1 MEVIKSTGTE
11 DIATVYLAQMD
22 NGKAVEFVESVQPP
36 IPREKKWVIIV
47 STLFGCP
54 VGCKMCDAGGDYS
67 GKLTKGQIT
76 DQIDFLIR
84 RRYPGGNVPAEKF
97 KIQFSRMGEPALNS
111 AVLDVLE
118 ELPKMYNAPG
128 LIPSLST
135 IAPAGSGDFFGRL
148 SEIKKRL
155 YSKGKYQLQFSIHST
170 DIKQRDEVIPAA
182 KWSFGEIAKYGE
194 KFFEEGDRKLT
205 LNFAL
210 AKDMAID
217 PFVLGKY
224 FSPEKFL
231 IKITPLNPTYKAAQ
245 NRLESFI
252 DPQQPGPGNDNLIRK
267 LRNAGYEVIL
277 SIGETR
283 ENRIGSNC
291 GQYVQKYLS
300 SSEKLEKAYGVRFQ
314 KTSFETTAGN
324 VRKRPAEN
332 NA

>member
-11 DIATVYLAQMD
+11 DIATVYIAQMD
-22 NGKAVEFVESVQPP
+22 NGKVLEFVESVQPP

-54 VGCKMCDAGGDYS
+54 VGCKMCDAGGGYN
-67 GKLTKGQIT
+67 GKLTKGQII

-84 RRYPGGNVPAEKF
+84 RRYPGGDVPAEKF
-97 KIQFSRMGEPALNS
+97 KIQFSRMGEPALNK

-118 ELPKMYNAPG
+118 ELPERYSAPG

-135 IAPAGSGDFFGRL
+135 IAPAGCGDFFNRL
-148 SEIKKRL
+148 SDIKKRQ
-155 YSKGKYQLQFSIHST
+155 YSEGRYQLQFSIHTT

-182 KWSFGEIAKYGE
+182 KWSFGEIAEYGDR
-194 KFFEEGDRKLT
+194 FFEEGDRKLT

-210 AKDMAID
+210 ARNMVID
-217 PFVLGKY
+217 PGVLEKY

-231 IKITPLNPTYKAAQ
+231 IKITPLNPTYTAAQ

-252 DPQQPGPGNDNLIRK
+252 DPRQPGLGNDNLIRK
-267 LRNAGYEVIL
+267 LKDAGYEVIL

-291 GQYVQKYLS
+291 GQYLQKYLD
-300 SSEKLEKAYGVRFQ
+300 SSEKLEKSYEVTPGRQ
-314 KTSFETTAGN
+314 TLNRSLE
-324 VRKRPAEN
+324 R
-332 NA
+332 